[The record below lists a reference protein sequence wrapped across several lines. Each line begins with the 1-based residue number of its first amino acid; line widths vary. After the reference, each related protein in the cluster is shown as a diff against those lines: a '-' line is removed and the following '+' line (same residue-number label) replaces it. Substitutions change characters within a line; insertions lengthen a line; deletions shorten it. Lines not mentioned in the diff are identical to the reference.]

1 MGGEEELRLVS
12 AATAGCW
19 ELRFQCAVAR
29 ERRVLRRLAGLD
41 GSQGTSADNE
51 VAVVGN
57 SRDEPEP
64 GQTARGEVVTTLS
77 SGAAE
82 EPAGAWLATAGR
94 SAGRSRNRDRR
105 PAVES
110 RRRDRRRCQGG
121 CWERQQVFG
130 SSAEHRIDCRVV
142 GRDRPTVVH
151 VRRAVTRSVV

>member
-1 MGGEEELRLVS
+1 VGGEEELRHVS

-19 ELRFQCAVAR
+19 ELRFQCAVAGD
-29 ERRVLRRLAGLD
+29 RRVLRRLAGLD

-94 SAGRSRNRDRR
+94 SAGRSRNRDVGLQWSRGDVIVVVVKADAGSVSGCSGR
-105 PAVES
+105 PPNTGSTA
-110 RRRDRRRCQGG
+110 
-121 CWERQQVFG
+121 G
-130 SSAEHRIDCRVV
+130 SSEEIVRPSSAFVV
-142 GRDRPTVVH
+142 R
-151 VRRAVTRSVV
+151 